1 MNLKNLFGRQKK
13 VDALA
18 DRGRASVIDPEA
30 TSRANRVRPIVK
42 ADAKGKL
49 RVLDFRFQDLKRFSA
64 EHFISN
70 LISSSEDL
78 SRAKNIYQEY
88 VAESYEIVTDP
99 PDDMEAQRI
108 LQEFI
113 ERIELGGST
122 FISLIKRFIYGC
134 YVEGAFCGELIFDQ
148 NGIDAID
155 LAYISP
161 FSIVSRTQEDP
172 DYGEVTE
179 YGQEIGFGVDRFRVL
194 QSKINPVD
202 TFIYAP
208 SNVQGSEA
216 HGTSQVVPAL
226 FGVVSMFDIIRDLM
240 EITKGQAYPRGLVS
254 IDIPD
259 DADYTVE
266 ERQELA
272 NQAAKVITQS
282 VQGAPLG
289 ELSVAATRV
298 VYQIMG
304 TMERSNLDGA
314 DMILDIIERK
324 VQRALNVPRFAFGG
338 KRSGTSLSDNEAR
351 YETYAFD
358 RPVKSIRGLIEDSIS
373 KFFKGVLRHY
383 GNTSNGRLVLNG
395 VNEELRRFLAE
406 VLKLEAEG
414 HSIYIKDG
422 VLSPK
427 EVRTELQQNI
437 PQFKDLDPELP
448 PDAVRNMNPAPSNT
462 PPQGESSE

>member
-1 MNLKNLFGRQKK
+1 MNLKSLFSRQKK
-13 VDALA
+13 PDVLA
-18 DRGRASVIDPEA
+18 DRGRSSVIDPDA
-30 TSRANRVRPIVK
+30 ASRSNRVRPIVK
-42 ADAKGKL
+42 ADAKGRL
-49 RVLDFRFQDLKRFSA
+49 RVLDFKFQDLRRFSA

-122 FISLIKRFIYGC
+122 FISLIKRFVYGC
-134 YVEGAFCGELIFDQ
+134 YVEGAFCGELIFDR
-148 NGIDAID
+148 NGVDAID
-155 LAYISP
+155 LAYVSP
-161 FSIVSRTQEDP
+161 FSIVSRVQEDP

-179 YGQEIGFGVDRFRVL
+179 YGQEVGFGVDRFRVL
-194 QSKINPVD
+194 QSKVNPVD

-208 SNVQGSEA
+208 ANVQGNEA
-216 HGTSQVVPAL
+216 HGASQVVPAL

-240 EITKGQAYPRGLVS
+240 EITKGQAYPRGFAA
-254 IDIPD
+254 IDLPD
-259 DADYTVE
+259 DADYTIE

-272 NQAAKVITQS
+272 NQAAQVIEQALS
-282 VQGAPLG
+282 GAPLG
-289 ELSVAATRV
+289 EMSVAATRV
-298 VYQIMG
+298 LYQIMG
-304 TMERSNLDGA
+304 TMGKSDLDGA
-314 DMILDIIERK
+314 EMILDIIERK

-338 KRSGTSLSDNEAR
+338 KRSGGSLSDNEAR

-358 RPVKSIRGLIEDSIS
+358 KPVKSIRGLIEDSIS
-373 KFFKGVLRHY
+373 HFFRGVLRHY
-383 GNTSNGRLVLNG
+383 GNTSKGRLKLNG

-414 HSIYIKDG
+414 HSIYISDG
-422 VLSPK
+422 VLAPT
-427 EVRTELQQNI
+427 EVRGELRENI
-437 PQFKDLDPELP
+437 PQFKNLDPELP
-448 PDAVRNMNPAPSNT
+448 ADAVRNMNRPNT
-462 PPQGESSE
+462 PPTGDAPNE